1 MCGGLVMAAPGTPLQ
16 ALIAVLVMLFH
27 LLVVLKLAPYESEGE
42 DLSSFLSSLT
52 LLLTTIGG
60 LVLMNDTV
68 NTSLQAKLIGFIL
81 VGISGLCI
89 LSEIGI
95 AVFVDCGLWD
105 KIQRK
110 KGATQVTP
118 VLKKVG
124 GGGGGGG
131 RGGGGGGG
139 GRGGGGGGR
148 GGGGCAGGDG
158 GGGRWW

>member
-1 MCGGLVMAAPGTPLQ
+1 MAAPGTPLQ

-81 VGISGLCI
+81 VGISIVSDL
-89 LSEIGI
+89 
-95 AVFVDCGLWD
+95 
-105 KIQRK
+105 
-110 KGATQVTP
+110 
-118 VLKKVG
+118 
-124 GGGGGGG
+124 
-131 RGGGGGGG
+131 
-139 GRGGGGGGR
+139 
-148 GGGGCAGGDG
+148 
-158 GGGRWW
+158 

>member
-1 MCGGLVMAAPGTPLQ
+1 MAAPGTPLQ

-124 GGGGGGG
+124 GGGGGTRKGTSRSTARGAKCRTGTQSQTGG
-131 RGGGGGGG
+131 TTREEAAKQAWGQ
-139 GRGGGGGGR
+139 
-148 GGGGCAGGDG
+148 
-158 GGGRWW
+158 